1 MNRKIVTGIIAGA
14 AVVLIAVFAVLLLR
28 GRQSAGKAELLANAD
43 TEALY
48 SYMMAM
54 TPDGLLVTVTGGKD
68 GYSWKAETSD
78 FTVVLPEQQDA
89 AEGETAYLLA
99 PLKDGFTRVSLNL
112 LYDRSCGVCGY
123 QIFLDLNVAD
133 GALSVRNNGHI
144 ELMEPIEDAD
154 KRYMLYQEADAS
166 YVVRL
171 KADEKAAWQF
181 SADSDAVTGGYYEPF
196 DRAGMAEL
204 GVSEAELAALPE
216 FFRFRCSGEEP
227 VTVLIEDT
235 GRGETLRIQM
245 DCAEGL
251 GMVPYACE
259 MFSEPRGDA
268 SDSVEAELRAIL
280 DNMELSDK
288 EWDGFVIPGDSLKQ
302 GTLLWTTQDGKH
314 SENADCLLF
323 ERDGIPYLLWCFRTL
338 TAAELA
344 ETDAE
349 TVEKAI
355 TENGMWAGTNGTYD
369 SRVIWRGNDAET
381 YLLRGYAD
389 AAALEIVRD
398 TASLLIGES

>member
-1 MNRKIVTGIIAGA
+1 MLTGIIAGA
-14 AVVLIAVFAVLLLR
+14 AVVLIAVFTVLLLN
-28 GRQSAGKAELLANAD
+28 GRKSAGKEELLANAD
-43 TEALY
+43 TESLY
-48 SYMMAM
+48 SYTMTV

-78 FTVVLPEQQDA
+78 FTVILPEQQDA

-112 LYDRSCGVCGY
+112 LHDRSYGVCGY

-144 ELMEPIEDAD
+144 ELMEPIEDAG

-171 KADEKAAWQF
+171 KAGEKAAWQF

-204 GVSEAELAALPE
+204 GVSEEELAALPV

-245 DCAEGL
+245 DWAEGL

-259 MFSEPRGDA
+259 MLSEPRGDT
-268 SDSVEAELRAIL
+268 SDSVESELLAIL
-280 DNMELSDK
+280 DNMEPSDK
-288 EWDGFVIPGDSLKQ
+288 KWDGFAIPGDPLKQ
-302 GTLLWTTQDGKH
+302 GTLLWTTQDGKLT
-314 SENADCLLF
+314 ENAECLLF
-323 ERDGIPYLLWCFRTL
+323 ERDGIPYLFWCFRTL

-355 TENGMWAGTNGTYD
+355 AESGMWAGTTGTYD
-369 SRVIWRGNDAET
+369 SRVIWRGNDEET
-381 YLLRGYAD
+381 YLLRGFAD
-389 AAALEIVRD
+389 VTALEILRD